1 MAHKGN
7 PNLICQTLSRY
18 KIMNKIIIKTFLNN
32 LVFHSEEELRMQ
44 IVDFNHNK
52 KVGFLLIKLLSVEIL
67 DKQNNVL

>member
-1 MAHKGN
+1 
-7 PNLICQTLSRY
+7 
-18 KIMNKIIIKTFLNN
+18 
-32 LVFHSEEELRMQ
+32 MQ